1 MTASSGGWADT
12 LALTNLILSSAIVI
26 TSFSLLAYILV
37 YNLRSS
43 VARAF
48 CALLASVLVVYFGDV
63 ILFSAR
69 DALSAERWLRF
80 QWVGIAFVPAAY
92 LHFSNALLQTTNVR
106 SPWRRLAA
114 HASYLVGAGF

>member
-1 MTASSGGWADT
+1 MTVLMGGFVDT

-26 TSFSLLAYILV
+26 TSFSLLAYVLM

-48 CALLASVLVVYFGDV
+48 CALLAGVLMVYFGDV

-69 DALSAERWLRF
+69 DASSAERWLRF

-92 LHFSNALLQTTNVR
+92 LHFSDTLLRTTNVR
-106 SPWRRLAA
+106 SLWRRWAA
-114 HASYLVGAGF
+114 RAS